1 MVRILAD
8 PGLATEVIDHG
19 NKLAA
24 LQRTARTS
32 NTLSPEDAR
41 YQFTLTNGTRHKTV
55 TLERTIDSLKKGK
68 PYDRIVIE
76 DEDGNVLASGAG
88 LAISGAGLE
97 VAVDNSLQYEPLMTE
112 PQASDH
118 LVKGQIALLSAKQ
131 QSDNILDGDLETV
144 MTAAE
149 FLGTDF
155 K

>member
-24 LQRTARTS
+24 LQRTARTG
-32 NTLSPEDAR
+32 NTLSTEDAR
-41 YQFTLTNGTRHKTV
+41 YQFTLTNGARHKTV
-55 TLERTIDSLKKGK
+55 TLERTIDSLQKGK

-76 DEDGNVLASGAG
+76 DENGNVLASGAG
-88 LAISGAGLE
+88 LAIRGAGLE
-97 VAVDNSLQYEPLMTE
+97 AAVDNSLQYEPLTTE
-112 PQASDH
+112 PHASDH

-131 QSDNILDGDLETV
+131 SGNSIFDGDLETV

-149 FLGTDF
+149 FLSSDF